1 MEAARILSSVKPQ
14 ISFLLVGTGADYEN
28 ISTSVDKYKLSNV
41 ILLGQQPRE
50 DIPDYLRLC
59 DVSLIILRNTE
70 VFSTVIPS
78 KLFECMG
85 VGISVLTSVPDG
97 ELTKIVNERQCGE
110 CIEPESPELLAATIQ
125 SMVENPE
132 RLATQRDNSLAAADY
147 YSRDRLAHKMLD
159 IIKETEQ
166 KNDSVIK

>member
-1 MEAARILSSVKPQ
+1 
-14 ISFLLVGTGADYEN
+14 
-28 ISTSVDKYKLSNV
+28 
-41 ILLGQQPRE
+41 
-50 DIPDYLRLC
+50 
-59 DVSLIILRNTE
+59 
-70 VFSTVIPS
+70 
-78 KLFECMG
+78 MG

-110 CIEPESPELLAATIQ
+110 CIEPESPEVLEATIQ